1 MTLQGGGA
9 DDALS
14 RFTRLLTKPIGLQKN
29 SSFGGSARSLL
40 DDASFR
46 FPSDRNS
53 GFFYRRRSP
62 LVATGASNT
71 DKKDRKGTFVGSRGD
86 PKNVCVER
94 RNFTREVGGSSGSSR
109 ARSSG
114 SSCSS
119 ASGTRV
125 CVSTSIVNGVATITE
140 SISRCCPGTAAKANG
155 CVKIAVKKA
164 PEKLQDLESFA
175 FLQLLRRAGMSDML
189 DGKYTIFVPADPAVQ
204 KLLRS
209 HLYLEHSPEI
219 RRILGGHIV
228 DGILPVSQLTSQ
240 TPVMTRAGP
249 LWVTRGH
256 RGLLANCEPLLSR
269 DRPTPGGGVIHTVEG
284 VLHSDR
290 RSLVQ
295 VVRDRPEL
303 STLAQKILRSHI
315 LSGLQCR
322 AGLPGGGTDGRGR
335 PTLLFADSSRG
346 VTVVPRLQEASST
359 VQLAGPGL
367 ITATGLLQTVTQVI
381 VPPFAVAT
389 LTTLRRLGDSARFAH
404 LLASAGLSDQANG
417 ENVTLLVPPSKG
429 LTGLPDT
436 SRGRLRSLLSPHLLS
451 GSGLRPEP
459 GGALW
464 AQPLSGG
471 RPLLVTARSPGPAAG
486 QQSPLVQCSAVLGQL
501 DLDKPVVD
509 VLGIGQM
516 LTPPVTDLLTAL
528 NRRPELSNFARAVQL
543 SGLSVVL
550 GSGLSDELRAGDLL
564 TLLAPVNSAL
574 VDISYLL

>member
-1 MTLQGGGA
+1 
-9 DDALS
+9 
-14 RFTRLLTKPIGLQKN
+14 
-29 SSFGGSARSLL
+29 
-40 DDASFR
+40 
-46 FPSDRNS
+46 
-53 GFFYRRRSP
+53 
-62 LVATGASNT
+62 
-71 DKKDRKGTFVGSRGD
+71 
-86 PKNVCVER
+86 
-94 RNFTREVGGSSGSSR
+94 
-109 ARSSG
+109 
-114 SSCSS
+114 
-119 ASGTRV
+119 
-125 CVSTSIVNGVATITE
+125 
-140 SISRCCPGTAAKANG
+140 
-155 CVKIAVKKA
+155 
-164 PEKLQDLESFA
+164 
-175 FLQLLRRAGMSDML
+175 MSDML

-303 STLAQKILRSHI
+303 STLAQMLVETGLADELDRRRSLTLFAPTNEAFEKIQLPEDAYMRKEILRSHI

-335 PTLLFADSSRG
+335 PTLLFADGSRG

-381 VPPFAVAT
+381 MPPFAVAT
-389 LTTLRRLGDSARFAH
+389 LTTLRRLEDSARFAH
-404 LLASAGLSDQANG
+404 LLANAGLSDQANG
-417 ENVTLLVPPSKG
+417 ENVTLLVPPSKE
-429 LTGLPDT
+429 LSGLPDT

-471 RPLLVTARSPGPAAG
+471 RPLLVTAPSPGPAAD
-486 QQSPLVQCSAVLGQL
+486 QPPLVQCSAVLGQL
-501 DLDKPVVD
+501 DLDKPAVD
-509 VLGIGQM
+509 VLGIGQV
-516 LTPPVTDLLTAL
+516 LTPPAADLLTAL
-528 NRRPELSNFARAVQL
+528 NSRPELSNFARAVQL
-543 SGLSVVL
+543 SGLADVL
-550 GSGLSDELRAGDLL
+550 GSGLSDELREGDLL
-564 TLLAPVNSAL
+564 TLLAPVNPAL
-574 VDISYLL
+574 VDISYLDTTQKAADFVRVHLIRGAVCCGGMNPYLTPYRRLDGGRLLMASSSDGGATVLPLDTLATGAVDTVSCDLVTSNGVLHTLRRPLEGPGADTDPLSDVSELQLSLFMPAV